1 MADAVE
7 TVAERYDRE
16 YLRLKDDRKVRG
28 FDYKSEERRSRE
40 FVDPNTITVDVDEET
55 GEMTVTG
62 TATDRFDNVPEG
74 FDQSEFEDT
83 LVYDPNA

>member
-1 MADAVE
+1 MANAVE

-40 FVDPNTITVDVDEET
+40 FVDPATVAVAED
-55 GEMTVTG
+55 GTVTG
-62 TATDRFDNVPEG
+62 TVTARHDNEPAG
-74 FDQSEFEDT
+74 FDRAAFEAE

>member
-1 MADAVE
+1 MANAVE

-28 FDYKSEERRSRE
+28 FDYQSAERRSRE
-40 FVDPNTITVDVDEET
+40 FVDPATVAVAAD
-55 GEMTVTG
+55 GTVTG
-62 TATDRFDNVPEG
+62 TVTARHDNEPAG
-74 FDQSEFEDT
+74 FDRAAFEAG